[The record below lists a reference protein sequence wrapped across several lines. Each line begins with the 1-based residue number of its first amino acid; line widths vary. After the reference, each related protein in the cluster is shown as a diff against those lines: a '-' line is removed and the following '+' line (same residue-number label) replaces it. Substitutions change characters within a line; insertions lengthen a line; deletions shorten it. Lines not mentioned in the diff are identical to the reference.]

1 MKNLANT
8 SRSNSSGIGG
18 GKVNDD
24 SFLLDLTE
32 DDKEREENLA
42 IQTFQDLMKRAQ
54 ISLAKKEQQKD
65 V

>member
-1 MKNLANT
+1 M
-8 SRSNSSGIGG
+8 
-18 GKVNDD
+18 NDD